1 MALNPQQRA
10 AVRHLGTPLLVLAG
24 AGSGKTRVIIEK
36 MAFLIEQ
43 GHYPAERIAAIT
55 FTNKA
60 AREMR
65 SRISKRLKSK
75 DSQAL
80 TLSTFHSLGWQ
91 MIKAHR
97 EAIGRRAG
105 LTILDQHS
113 AWDLVRELHP
123 PGTKDEQVWAVVNWI
138 SRFKDHGETQP
149 SGDPE
154 HPIQAFAASLY
165 PLYQQR
171 LQDLNAVDFDDLIA
185 LPVRL
190 LSDPSVAAQ
199 WQQRWPYVLVDEVQD
214 TSTSQYRL
222 LQKLVGRTGGLT
234 AVGDDDQSIYAW
246 RGARPE
252 NLDLMSRDY
261 PNLEVIKLEQNYR
274 SSGNILTASN
284 ALIAINPHTHSKRLW
299 SEHGPGEAIQINA
312 YADDQDEAEAT
323 AQAIFAAH
331 HASRARWR
339 DCAVLYRSN
348 AQSRPLEM
356 ALRTLDIPYRIS
368 GGPSWFDAR
377 EVRDALAYLRLL
389 INPDDNPAVLRVANT
404 PRRGLGSVAM
414 ATWGR
419 HAQHRQCSLFEAA
432 TDQALQDQLPA
443 AAGRGLRAFSTG
455 LIEFSSRL
463 EQAGIEQIGGVLT
476 EWLDHIEY
484 PAWLAAN
491 TDDPIK
497 LKRRQ
502 RSLSELADWVSR
514 LAAQVSS
521 GDELLARLALASG
534 PDDDRHEGEDSV
546 RLMTLH
552 AAKGLE
558 FPRVWL
564 AGCEEGLLPHERS
577 VEEGQIEEERR
588 LMYVGLTRA
597 ERHLALSY
605 CLARKRRDG
614 ARQCQP
620 SRFLDELPEAV
631 IAWPARHGSEQ
642 AEPDAA
648 RANIAALRALLDN

>member
-10 AVRHLGTPLLVLAG
+10 AVRHLGSPLLVLAG

-36 MAFLIEQ
+36 IAFLIEQ

-65 SRISKRLKSK
+65 ARISKRLKSQH
-75 DSQAL
+75 SQAL

-91 MIKAHR
+91 IVKAHA

-123 PGTKDEQVWAVVNWI
+123 PGSKEEQVWSVQHWI
-138 SRFKDHGETQP
+138 SRFKDQGSYAP
-149 SGDPE
+149 SADPE
-154 HPIQAFAASLY
+154 SPHQAFAASVF
-165 PLYQQR
+165 PVYQER
-171 LQDLNAVDFDDLIA
+171 LQALNAVDFDDLIA
-185 LPVRL
+185 LPVQL
-190 LSDPSVAAQ
+190 LSDPAVAAQ
-199 WQQRWPYVLVDEVQD
+199 WQHRWPYLLVDEVQD

-222 LQKLVGRTGGLT
+222 LQALIGRTGGLT

-252 NLDLMSRDY
+252 NLDHMSRDY
-261 PNLEVIKLEQNYR
+261 PNLKIIKLEQNYR
-274 SSGNILTASN
+274 SSGNILSAAN
-284 ALIAINPHTHSKRLW
+284 ALIAVNPHTHSKRLW
-299 SEHGPGEAIQINA
+299 SEHGPGDRIDIQA
-312 YADDQDEAEAT
+312 YADDNDEAEAI

-348 AQSRPLEM
+348 AQARPLEM
-356 ALRTLDIPYRIS
+356 ALRAMDIPYRVA

-404 PRRGLGSVAM
+404 PRRGLGAVAM
-414 ATWGR
+414 AAWGR
-419 HAQHRQCSLFEAA
+419 HAQQRQCSLFEAA
-432 TDQALQDQLPA
+432 TDAALQDQLPT
-443 AAGRGLRAFSTG
+443 AAGRGLRAFSNG
-455 LIEFSSRL
+455 LIEFSTQL
-463 EQAGIEQIGGVLT
+463 QDGHIKDIGGVLAA
-476 EWLDHIEY
+476 WLAHMDY
-484 PAWLAAN
+484 LDWLAAN
-491 TDDPIK
+491 SDDPLK
-497 LKRRQ
+497 LKRRL
-502 RSLSELADWVSR
+502 RSLSELTDWVGR
-514 LAAQVSS
+514 LAAQVDS

-564 AGCEEGLLPHERS
+564 AGCEQGLLPHERS
-577 VEEGQIEEERR
+577 IEEGQIEEERR

-597 ERHLALSY
+597 ERHLSLSY
-605 CLARKRRDG
+605 CLGRKRRDG

-620 SRFLDELPEAV
+620 SPFLDELPEDLV
-631 IAWPARHGSEQ
+631 TWPARHGREQ